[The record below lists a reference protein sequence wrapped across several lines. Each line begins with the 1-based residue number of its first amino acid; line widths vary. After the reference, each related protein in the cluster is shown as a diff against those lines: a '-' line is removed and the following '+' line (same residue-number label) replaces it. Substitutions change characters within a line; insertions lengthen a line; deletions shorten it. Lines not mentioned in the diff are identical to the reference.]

1 MSSGSIC
8 IPPVAPCNEEPS
20 LKSDLYTYIITYSFK
35 AVMTHSL
42 AAKHPFKVSGR
53 HGGCS
58 TSQDTKGCISGRR
71 QHDQAA
77 PGEDRRDTCFNRTA
91 LQSTYVTRSWP
102 SAARFRCM
110 LVAAMAGDSRDGW
123 LYLSAADA
131 NANLWGRFVCS
142 TLI

>member
-1 MSSGSIC
+1 MLAYCS
-8 IPPVAPCNEEPS
+8 AADN
-20 LKSDLYTYIITYSFK
+20 SFK
-35 AVMTHSL
+35 VA
-42 AAKHPFKVSGR
+42 GR

-58 TSQDTKGCISGRR
+58 TSQDTRGCIPRRR

-77 PGEDRRDTCFNRTA
+77 QGENRRDTRFSRTA

-102 SAARFRCM
+102 SAACFRCM

-131 NANLWGRFVCS
+131 NANLWGHLVCS